1 MTRKEYTFDAGYQP
15 QVRAPRGTSNI
26 MLDVIIALIPAI
38 CVGVWQFG
46 FKALIP
52 VCTSVLS
59 CVFFEW
65 AYRKLLHKHATIGDL
80 SAVVTGLLLAMTLP
94 ANAPF
99 WLPIIGAFFAIVF
112 VKQLYG
118 GIGTN
123 FLNPALAGR
132 AFLFASYAML
142 MTRWTTPN
150 GLKASVDA
158 ITMATPLSSMKA
170 GVALPEYFTVA
181 DMFIGRMPGCFGEI
195 SAAALLLGGIYL
207 ICRKVITWHIPVAF
221 IGTVAVLSLIFGG
234 GLMLGAIFMATDY
247 STSPTGFNARLIY
260 GAGCGI
266 LTVVIR
272 RFGGYPEGVSFAIL
286 IMNCCAW
293 FLDQLTQRRQFGVS
307 REDVKA
313 KKAAA
318 KAAKK
323 EAKEAAAQ

>member
-99 WLPIIGAFFAIVF
+99 WLPIIGAFFA
-112 VKQLYG
+112 
-118 GIGTN
+118 
-123 FLNPALAGR
+123 
-132 AFLFASYAML
+132 FASYAML

-234 GLMLGAIFMATDY
+234 GEAYSHVDWMVYNLLSGGLMLGAIFMATDY
-247 STSPTGFNARLIY
+247 PHGRHPPLRRLP
-260 GAGCGI
+260 GGRQ
-266 LTVVIR
+266 LRDPDHELLRVVPRSAHAAPPVR
-272 RFGGYPEGVSFAIL
+272 RLP
-286 IMNCCAW
+286 
-293 FLDQLTQRRQFGVS
+293 
-307 REDVKA
+307 
-313 KKAAA
+313 
-318 KAAKK
+318 
-323 EAKEAAAQ
+323 

>member
-207 ICRKVITWHIPVAF
+207 ICRKAGSKRFACGPLTQSYPGRRVGS
-221 IGTVAVLSLIFGG
+221 GTCGGSSIRTVLSIQKNIFCLVLF
-234 GLMLGAIFMATDY
+234 GLFLSNIGWIFHPKQYITRA
-247 STSPTGFNARLIY
+247 
-260 GAGCGI
+260 
-266 LTVVIR
+266 
-272 RFGGYPEGVSFAIL
+272 
-286 IMNCCAW
+286 
-293 FLDQLTQRRQFGVS
+293 S
-307 REDVKA
+307 REALGQLEPWNLFISQSTTVSGTHWVPGRCA
-313 KKAAA
+313 RHAAA
-318 KAAKK
+318 VILGLG
-323 EAKEAAAQ
+323 

>member
-221 IGTVAVLSLIFGG
+221 IGTVVLHQPHGLQRPPDLRRGLRHPHGRHPPLRRLPGG
-234 GLMLGAIFMATDY
+234 RQLRDPDHELLRVVPRSAHAA
-247 STSPTGFNARLIY
+247 PPVRRL
-260 GAGCGI
+260 
-266 LTVVIR
+266 
-272 RFGGYPEGVSFAIL
+272 P
-286 IMNCCAW
+286 
-293 FLDQLTQRRQFGVS
+293 
-307 REDVKA
+307 
-313 KKAAA
+313 
-318 KAAKK
+318 
-323 EAKEAAAQ
+323 